1 MESQEGYKYFEPHAI
16 VRLRQLYALL
26 VQTAAL
32 LWVAEFFRWVS
43 SGYIPTSLVFEISN
57 HPAPTFPHSQAFIL
71 PSPPPSTASR
81 AETAHSTTTTEASRL
96 DFLRSAGAAMT
107 VAAGAVLLPK
117 ASNAE
122 VFTDD
127 ILGFK
132 MDVSFHTNKGVHLGL
147 GCWKGLTLG
156 VIRVPIFV
164 AGLKYCWWD
173 TCRPACCIAGPSSY
187 GVLET
192 SPWSALGS
200 AVPRCT
206 QTGRYNRSS
215 LESTSKFFVHLFQA
229 PFSPRKLSSSSG
241 ERRSFVQPSPRL

>member
-1 MESQEGYKYFEPHAI
+1 MWFPKPQEGNKYFEPHAI
-16 VRLRQLYALL
+16 VRLRRLNALL

-43 SGYIPTSLVFEISN
+43 SWLPIDISLDFEISN

-132 MDVSFHTNKGVHLGL
+132 MDVSFHTNKE
-147 GCWKGLTLG
+147 
-156 VIRVPIFV
+156 RVFTWAWV
-164 AGLKYCWWD
+164 AGKD
-173 TCRPACCIAGPSSY
+173 
-187 GVLET
+187 
-192 SPWSALGS
+192 
-200 AVPRCT
+200 
-206 QTGRYNRSS
+206 
-215 LESTSKFFVHLFQA
+215 
-229 PFSPRKLSSSSG
+229 
-241 ERRSFVQPSPRL
+241 